1 MRRFCEV
8 ILSARSKRSLGPIEA
23 KQMPPKKIWIAREEG
38 FHTDTIGRHR
48 DGQFMGFVVGAA
60 RGSVTEWSELTWY
73 AVLHLFT
80 EEGRHIRTQHA
91 SGEIPA
97 MERRL
102 REMLSELHSVTY
114 GDVMIERFRVVIDGY
129 TFGLVSRESE
139 LELLPNRLVFGA
151 PWDGFYST

>member
-1 MRRFCEV
+1 
-8 ILSARSKRSLGPIEA
+8 
-23 KQMPPKKIWIAREEG
+23 MPPKKIRIAREEG

-48 DGQFMGFVVGAA
+48 EGQFMGFVVGAG
-60 RGSVTEWSELTWY
+60 RGPVAEWSELTWY

-91 SGEIPA
+91 TGEIPE

-102 REMLSELHSVTY
+102 REMLGELQSVTY
-114 GDVMIERFRVVIDGY
+114 GDVEIERFRVVIDGHK
-129 TFGLVSRESE
+129 FGLVPKESD
-139 LELLPNRLVFGA
+139 LVLVPNGLVFGK